1 MQLAALLKLCSARQA
16 SDLHLSPGEP
26 PILRIHGRLQR
37 LAGEALSATSL
48 PVLFE
53 GLLSRSQRHTLHQH
67 QACDLRLELAGVQA
81 RVHLYWQQQ
90 GLSAAIRLLP
100 ASPPAL
106 ATLGL
111 PDAVAHWLTLTS
123 GLILVCGATGSGK
136 STTLAAILH
145 EINLQRACH
154 ILTLEDPIEF
164 HHPSRTAL
172 VTQREVLHGQGGF
185 APLLRSALRE
195 DPDIIMV
202 GEIRDADT
210 LQLVLQAAETGHL
223 VLSTLHTRSC
233 ADAVA
238 RLCGIMPAEAQ
249 PAIRLQLAQCLHA
262 ILAQHLF
269 PHSAGQSRILAHEVL
284 QATAAVRH
292 IIRENRLDQLTS
304 ILQTGRHQGMHTLQQ
319 CIDSLIAQ
327 HVLDRQEVGE
337 VQPAWSTT

>member
-1 MQLAALLKLCSARQA
+1 MQLATLLKLCTAQQA

-37 LAGEALSATSL
+37 LTGAPLFTTSVAAL
-48 PVLFE
+48 FD
-53 GLLSRSQRHTLHQH
+53 GLLTQAQQTTLQSQL
-67 QACDLRLELAGVQA
+67 ACDLRLDLDGVQA
-81 RVHLYWQQQ
+81 RAHLYRQQH
-90 GLSAAIRLLP
+90 GLAAAIRLLP
-100 ASPPAL
+100 SSAPSLHA
-106 ATLGL
+106 LGL
-111 PDAVAHWLTLTS
+111 PESVNHWLKLS
-123 GLILVCGATGSGK
+123 NGLILICGATGSGK
-136 STTLAAILH
+136 STTLAAMLH
-145 EINLQRACH
+145 QINLQRACH

-172 VTQREVLHGQGGF
+172 VTQREVQQGQGGF
-185 APLLRSALRE
+185 APLLRCALRE

-249 PAIRLQLAQCLHA
+249 STIRLQLAQCLHA
-262 ILAQHLF
+262 ILAQQLILAE
-269 PHSAGQSRILAHEVL
+269 AGQGRILAHEVL
-284 QATAAVRH
+284 LAAPSVRH
-292 IIRENRLDQLTS
+292 VIRENRLDQLSS

-319 CIDSLIAQ
+319 CIESLIAQ
-327 HVLDRQEVGE
+327 QVIRREEVE
-337 VQPAWSTT
+337 ASRLE